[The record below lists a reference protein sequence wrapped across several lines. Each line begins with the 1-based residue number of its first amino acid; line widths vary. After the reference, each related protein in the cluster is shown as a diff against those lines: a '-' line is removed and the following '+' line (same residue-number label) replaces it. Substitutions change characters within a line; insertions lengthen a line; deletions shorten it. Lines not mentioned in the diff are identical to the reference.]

1 MEYKV
6 SVIIPVYNAE
16 KNLKNTVQS
25 VINQSIG
32 FENIE
37 LILVDDASTD
47 NSKKIIK
54 YLSNKYA
61 NIIPYFSKKN
71 HGAPGFGRNIG
82 LKLATSEYIMF
93 LDNDDEYEK
102 NICKN
107 LYETITTENADIAC
121 CDTITIDLIN
131 KIKHHIKYK
140 NGFENNGK
148 ITIENDDIL
157 FFESVAVWN
166 KIYKKEI
173 IEKNNLKFQEKTVAD
188 YFIFTIEYYLN
199 CKKMIFLKEYHGYF
213 WKDKKDSLSHIISI
227 PYLRELID
235 SYTYIYYQMRNKN
248 KEKFMDGLIK
258 THISYLLTKCT
269 YLNENKQNWI
279 MILNE
284 IHDFEK
290 EIKFNSKLDESWAEV
305 TNKQILKKHYQIA
318 IFILKLINLLRKN
331 TILRKI
337 NRKYHS

>member
-188 YFIFTIEYYLN
+188 DFIFTIEYYLN

-213 WKDKKDSLSHIISI
+213 WKDKKDSLSHI
-227 PYLRELID
+227 
-235 SYTYIYYQMRNKN
+235 K
-248 KEKFMDGLIK
+248 KFMDGLIK